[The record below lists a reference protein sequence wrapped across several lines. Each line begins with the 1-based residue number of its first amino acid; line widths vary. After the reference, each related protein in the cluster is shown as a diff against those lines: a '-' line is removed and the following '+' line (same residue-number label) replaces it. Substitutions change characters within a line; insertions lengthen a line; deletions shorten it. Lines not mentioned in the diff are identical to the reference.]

1 MMLGWAY
8 LVAAAVSAAAGQA
21 AKEEPR
27 LLEYSDYYYDLYY
40 GDYSYDAPGEEAA
53 GKVFYSSQCARKLR
67 RDDAALRAR
76 TFRHK

>member
-8 LVAAAVSAAAGQA
+8 LVVAAAVSAAAGQA

-40 GDYSYDAPGEEAA
+40 GDYSYDAPGDWRRKRPEKFFFSLEENA
-53 GKVFYSSQCARKLR
+53 
-67 RDDAALRAR
+67 
-76 TFRHK
+76 

>member
-8 LVAAAVSAAAGQA
+8 LVAAAAVAAGQA

-53 GKVFYSSQCARKLR
+53 GKVFFLTIARKGMTR
-67 RDDAALRAR
+67 RYAR
-76 TFRHK
+76 VLSATSE